1 LDEVATNYGYG
12 DVDTNNNVQ
21 DMEEKVEEM
30 EEEIKEIEEEIEDIN
45 CGEEAA
51 DDKG

>member
-1 LDEVATNYGYG
+1 
-12 DVDTNNNVQ
+12 
-21 DMEEKVEEM
+21 MEEKVEEM